1 MKTAFSTKKAQE
13 KSVFYLVKE
22 SYRCLY
28 YTTGARAPPVEAPG
42 SRFHELIESF

>member
-28 YTTGARAPPVEAPG
+28 YTTGARAPVEAPG
-42 SRFHELIESF
+42 SRFHGLTKSF